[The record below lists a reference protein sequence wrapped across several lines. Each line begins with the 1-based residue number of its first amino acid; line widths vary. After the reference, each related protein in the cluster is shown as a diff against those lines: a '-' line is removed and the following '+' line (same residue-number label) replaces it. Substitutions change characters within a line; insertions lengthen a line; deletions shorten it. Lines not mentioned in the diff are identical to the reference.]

1 MSQWLLTYE
10 GFDPGAEG
18 ERETLCTLGNG
29 YFATRGAQPEVVAD
43 SVHYP
48 GTYVAGVYN
57 RRVSEVSGRA
67 VENESNVNAPNW
79 LPVMFRAAGGPW
91 FDPAHTEVVSHQQEL
106 DMYRGVLTR
115 RTRFRD
121 HAGRILQ
128 VTQRRFVSMRDPHLA
143 GLETTLVAENWSGTL
158 QVRSA
163 LDGTVRNSGVAR
175 YNSLENIHLAPI
187 WTDRENNEVVCLQV
201 ETNGSHV
208 RVAEAARTRL
218 FRGGRRLEVEP
229 DLLERPGYIAL
240 TYEIDVQPGE
250 ELVVEKIVTL
260 FTSRDAGISEPGTEA
275 CDWVMHVA
283 GDFDRLHD
291 RHMVSWRHLWER
303 ARIEVGSD
311 DGLAQMLHLQLF
323 HLMQTVSNNSVGL
336 DVGVPARGLH
346 GEAYRGHV
354 FWDEVFMI
362 PLLSLRFPQLA
373 RALLLYR
380 YRRMDEARRAAT
392 AAGYEGAMFPWQ
404 SGSNGR
410 DETQRMHLNPVSGHW
425 VPDASHRQRH
435 VNAAIAYNL
444 WHYYLA
450 TDDLDFLR
458 FFGAEMILEIA
469 RFWASISTYNH
480 ALDRYEIKGV
490 MGPDEYH
497 EAYPGRAEP
506 GLDNNAYTNLMAVWC
521 LCRAFDV
528 LDRLPPV
535 STRDLKER
543 LAITAQELDQWDH
556 VSRKMRVCFQD
567 DNVISQFEGWE
578 LLDDLDLEAYQRKY
592 GDIQRLDRILE
603 AEGDTT
609 NRYKVAKQADV
620 TMLFYL
626 LSASELAELLGRLGH
641 HYDDELIPRNIEY
654 YEPRTAHGSTLSRVV
669 HSWIHARGNR
679 HQSWELFLQALYSDA
694 NDIQGGTTKEG
705 IHLGAMAGTID
716 ILHRCY
722 PGMELRDD
730 GLHLHPVLPAEFGS
744 LGFSVRYRGHL
755 VHLEFTT
762 EKARVGVD
770 LAEGEPINI
779 DVNGTRASV
788 RPGETIDVPLDS
800 ADGARRSGNG

>member
-1 MSQWLLTYE
+1 M
-10 GFDPGAEG
+10 
-18 ERETLCTLGNG
+18 
-29 YFATRGAQPEVVAD
+29 
-43 SVHYP
+43 
-48 GTYVAGVYN
+48 
-57 RRVSEVSGRA
+57 
-67 VENESNVNAPNW
+67 
-79 LPVMFRAAGGPW
+79 
-91 FDPAHTEVVSHQQEL
+91 
-106 DMYRGVLTR
+106 
-115 RTRFRD
+115 
-121 HAGRILQ
+121 
-128 VTQRRFVSMRDPHLA
+128 
-143 GLETTLVAENWSGTL
+143 
-158 QVRSA
+158 
-163 LDGTVRNSGVAR
+163 
-175 YNSLENIHLAPI
+175 
-187 WTDRENNEVVCLQV
+187 
-201 ETNGSHV
+201 
-208 RVAEAARTRL
+208 
-218 FRGGRRLEVEP
+218 
-229 DLLERPGYIAL
+229 
-240 TYEIDVQPGE
+240 
-250 ELVVEKIVTL
+250 VEKIVAL
-260 FTSRDAGISEPGTEA
+260 FTSRDAGISEPGDEA

-291 RHMVSWRHLWER
+291 RHMVSWRHLWDR
-303 ARIEVGSD
+303 AHIEVGAE
-311 DGLAQMLHLQLF
+311 DGLVQMLHLQLF

-410 DETQRMHLNPVSGHW
+410 EETQQMHLNPVSGHW
-425 VPDASHRQRH
+425 LPDASHRQRH

-450 TDDLDFLR
+450 TDDLEFLR

-469 RFWASISTYNH
+469 RFWASIATYNPT
-480 ALDRYEIKGV
+480 LDRYEIKGV

-497 EAYPGRAEP
+497 DAYPGRAEP
-506 GLDNNAYTNLMAVWC
+506 GVDNNAYTNLMAVWC

-528 LDRLPPV
+528 LERLPPV

-543 LAITAQELDQWDH
+543 LSITPQELDRWDD
-556 VSRKMRVCFQD
+556 VSRKMRVCFHEG
-567 DNVISQFEGWE
+567 NVISQFEGYE
-578 LLDDLDLEAYQRKY
+578 LLEELDWDEYRRKY

-603 AEGDTT
+603 AEGDTP
-609 NRYKVAKQADV
+609 NRYKLTKQADV
-620 TMLFYL
+620 MMLFYL
-626 LSASELAELLGRLGH
+626 LPASELAELLDRLGY

-654 YEPRTAHGSTLSRVV
+654 YESRTAYGSTLSRVV
-669 HSWIHARGNR
+669 HSWINARSHR
-679 HQSWELFLQALYSDA
+679 HQSWEFFLEALYSDA

-722 PGMELRDD
+722 PGLELRDD
-730 GLHLHPVLPAEFGS
+730 GLHLHPVLPVELAS

-762 EKARVGVD
+762 ETARVGVD
-770 LAEGEPINI
+770 LAEGEPINV

-788 RPGETIDVPLDS
+788 RPGETIDVPLGPV
-800 ADGARRSGNG
+800 ADGPRRSGSR